1 METAAGLFSL
11 LRIFVSSG
19 VGLSLLY
26 LINGAIW
33 LQRPDIVDSEN
44 RVQNIPTNLIYE
56 IYDFIVIGG
65 GSAGAVMASRLS
77 ENTNWNILLL
87 EAGPDESYLSE
98 VPQIYPSLQ
107 QSELDW
113 KFKTEYSGT
122 SCLAMTDG
130 QCLWPRGKV
139 LGGSSTINAML
150 YARGNKKDYDQ
161 WESLGNPGWGFKDV
175 QYYFKKLENMREP
188 ELRNNPMHGNDGPL
202 TIEYFRTVSPLMELF
217 LEAAKEMGLL
227 SPNNNY
233 NGQQQSGFARYLTK
247 IYNFFC

>member
-1 METAAGLFSL
+1 MENAAALFSL
-11 LRIFVSSG
+11 IRIVLSSG

-26 LINGAIW
+26 ILNGAIW

-77 ENTNWNILLL
+77 ENTKWNILLL

-98 VPQIYPSLQ
+98 VPQVFPSLQ
-107 QSELDW
+107 LSELDW

-122 SCLAMTDG
+122 SCLAMQDG
-130 QCLWPRGKV
+130 LCNWPRGKV

-150 YARGNKKDYDQ
+150 YARGNKKDYNR
-161 WESLGNPGWGFKDV
+161 WESLGNPGWSFKDV
-175 QYYFKKLENMREP
+175 LYYFKKFEDMREP
-188 ELRNNPMHGNDGPL
+188 EHRNNPLHGNDGPL

-217 LEAAKEMGLL
+217 LEAAKEMGFL
-227 SPNNNY
+227 SPDNNY
-233 NGQQQSGFARYLTK
+233 NGQQQSGFARYYL
-247 IYNFFC
+247 